1 MDTKFT
7 YSDITDKCYG
17 LAGRAIS
24 LKVLDNN
31 FMIHHV
37 TIDNSDSEEAMT
49 FTPDFFFCANP
60 RYSAKITWNEMLRQY
75 QLLVG
80 LVVGDIVCRSR
91 VHLGR
96 AVDQERVSEIQ
107 GLIDEEGREQCSLDD
122 DEISAVFGKTYRY
135 LDRVF
140 ADTRVQQLATTL
152 ADTLQSRRTLTG
164 GDLSDLLH
172 LLD

>member
-1 MDTKFT
+1 MDNKFT
-7 YSDITDKCYG
+7 YTDITDKCYG

-37 TIDNSDSEEAMT
+37 SVDDAGEAMT

-80 LVVGDIVCRSR
+80 IVVGDVICRSR
-91 VHLGR
+91 VHSCR
-96 AVDQERVSEIQ
+96 VMDAVSIREMQALV
-107 GLIDEEGREQCSLDD
+107 DEEGREHCSLDD
-122 DEISAVFGKTYRY
+122 DEISAIFDKTFRY

-140 ADTRVQQLATTL
+140 SDSHVQQLASVV

-164 GDLSDLLH
+164 SEIEDLLH
-172 LLD
+172 ILS